1 MVVGDAV
8 HDIHFRPRN
17 TVDGPVQRVL
27 ASPEYVPVVET
38 LPCLVQGN
46 KTLKMNPESS
56 NSSLFYQNIRYPFIG
71 HYIYFSFTFLE
82 IPFNIG
88 DENFMHCNVISG
100 IRLSLYIFKNIYR
113 TYEISRLTDV
123 VEVYV

>member
-1 MVVGDAV
+1 MYIIFQYLNSVIPEGPVVVVGDAV

-46 KTLKMNPESS
+46 KTLKTNPKSS
-56 NSSLFYQNIRYPFIG
+56 NSSLFYQNIRYPFIR
-71 HYIYFSFTFLE
+71 HCIYIDLF
-82 IPFNIG
+82 
-88 DENFMHCNVISG
+88 
-100 IRLSLYIFKNIYR
+100 
-113 TYEISRLTDV
+113 
-123 VEVYV
+123 YVS